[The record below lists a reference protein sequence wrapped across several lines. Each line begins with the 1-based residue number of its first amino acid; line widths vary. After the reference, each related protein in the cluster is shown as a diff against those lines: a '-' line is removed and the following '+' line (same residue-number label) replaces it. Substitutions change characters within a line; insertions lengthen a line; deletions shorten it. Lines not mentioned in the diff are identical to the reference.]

1 MSNIKKSETSFPNMF
16 SDLLDYDRFFGVQPF
31 KNLQNG
37 FPAVNVKEAEK
48 EYKIELAVPG
58 FKKENIDV
66 HLDNDILHIS
76 AESKN
81 EKNEEDENFTRKE
94 FSYNSFSRSFQLPQ
108 SANNEKID
116 AKYEDGILKIKV
128 NKKEEAIKAETKK
141 HISVN

>member
-1 MSNIKKSETSFPNMF
+1 MSNIKKSETSFPSMF
-16 SDLLDYDRFFGVQPF
+16 SDLLDYDRFFGGQTL

-37 FPAVNVKEAEK
+37 FPAVNVKETEK

-94 FSYNSFSRSFQLPQ
+94 FSYNSFSRSFQLPK

-128 NKKEEAIKAETKK
+128 NKKEEAIKTEAKK
-141 HISVN
+141 HISIK